1 MAAPSSASIPSHNK
15 AWVYSEY
22 GIAADVLKFDSNVA
36 VPQPKEDQVLIKV
49 VASSL
54 NPVDSKRMRGFFK
67 DIDSPLPVRYSSSSF
82 FFFFFFFLIKKNRV
96 SDQISRHRHGSGK
109 IRTFIRGREFKELFA
124 RNMFDE
130 APWQFTT
137 N

>member
-36 VPQPKEDQVLIKV
+36 VPQPKEGQVLIKV

-67 DIDSPLPVRYSSSSF
+67 DIDSPLPVRFSSSSSI
-82 FFFFFFFLIKKNRV
+82 FFLIKYIY
-96 SDQISRHRHGSGK
+96 ISGVRPDLQTPTWVR
-109 IRTFIRGREFKELFA
+109 
-124 RNMFDE
+124 
-130 APWQFTT
+130 
-137 N
+137 

>member
-22 GIAADVLKFDSNVA
+22 GIAVDVLKFDSNVA

-54 NPVDSKRMRGFFK
+54 NPVDSKRMQGYFK
-67 DIDSPLPVRYSSSSF
+67 DIDSPLPVRFSSSSSF
-82 FFFFFFFLIKKNRV
+82 FFIKK
-96 SDQISRHRHGSGK
+96 SGV
-109 IRTFIRGREFKELFA
+109 RLDLQTPTWVR
-124 RNMFDE
+124 
-130 APWQFTT
+130 
-137 N
+137 